1 MLPGEAKAEALIK
14 VKKDTK
20 VKKKINVKKEGMP
33 LAPRGGVDGGDPLT
47 SSTYYPPLGEI
58 REEINEE
65 YELDGEIVSTW
76 YPSSAASDAHAGAD
90 CDADVPAEDPPPAAP
105 EWHPG
110 PAPPRR
116 FRDLPFAPSG
126 DPVGRGCEWHPK
138 AHRRGARLVTPLP
151 CVAAGCQRFR
161 DAQAC
166 ERCLFHCYSRD
177 CRVHWDKLGR
187 CLWVVNLTAS
197 GISLDA
203 RAVAPRRGGGGK
215 WSG

>member
-1 MLPGEAKAEALIK
+1 MLPGEAKAGALIK
-14 VKKDTK
+14 VKKGIK
-20 VKKKINVKKEGMP
+20 VKKEIKVKKDIKVKKEGMP

-65 YELDGEIVSTW
+65 DELDGEIVSTW

-105 EWHPG
+105 EWHPS
-110 PAPPRR
+110 PAPPGR

-126 DPVGRGCEWHPK
+126 DPVGRGCEWHPVGQ
-138 AHRRGARLVTPLP
+138 GARLVTPLP

-177 CRVHWDKLGR
+177 CRVHSAA
-187 CLWVVNLTAS
+187 AS
-197 GISLDA
+197 GG
-203 RAVAPRRGGGGK
+203 RGACG
-215 WSG
+215 